1 MRLKIKDNQKKSKKN
16 KRNKILMIKNK
27 FKNNLKNKKKI
38 KKQKK
43 NYQIKAT
50 QMVMQKKL
58 SHRLMM
64 LVL

>member
-1 MRLKIKDNQKKSKKN
+1 
-16 KRNKILMIKNK
+16 MIKNK
-27 FKNNLKNKKKI
+27 FKNNLKNRKKI

-43 NYQIKAT
+43 NYQIKVI

-64 LVL
+64 LVIKKTNKIFKKI